1 MMNFFKAIL
10 AGTAIFLGVQVGR
23 DLEHSC
29 CSITFWRIL
38 DAT

>member
-23 DLEHSC
+23 DLAHKTMSM
-29 CSITFWRIL
+29 TQGP
-38 DAT
+38 AAQ